1 MILKI
6 LNLPLKMCNQFI
18 FWLHKVNFE
27 LIVSLFKLI
36 IFQFFHPLF
45 QRSPKLLLLVFKIL
59 HSVRV
64 VHGYWMHIS
73 RSPLFCQGGLFNIFN
88 FGRDIQIFIQNNFL
102 IWVKIH
108 FLLIALLFKII
119 YLSQECCIFS
129 FNEVYFVLWKL
140 LFVNVFVKLLV

>member
-6 LNLPLKMCNQFI
+6 LNLPLKMGNQFI

-59 HSVRV
+59 YSVRV
-64 VHGYWMHIS
+64 VHGYWMHIP

-88 FGRDIQIFIQNNFL
+88 FGRDIQIFVQNNFL
-102 IWVKIH
+102 VWVKIH
-108 FLLIALLFKII
+108 FLLITLLFKII
-119 YLSQECCIFS
+119 NLSQQCCIFP